1 MFKSSKRG
9 ANKKNAI
16 VSLLL
21 VAALVIT
28 GALTFLTAKD
38 NAENK
43 FTVGNVDIT
52 LTEPLW
58 DAAMSGERYMNC
70 QVYIITVQPMGRE
83 H

>member
-43 FTVGNVDIT
+43 FTYVGIFIPY
-52 LTEPLW
+52 EF
-58 DAAMSGERYMNC
+58 
-70 QVYIITVQPMGRE
+70 
-83 H
+83 